1 MNTILIAEDEK
12 FIRRGI
18 RVMAQRAPVPVGE
31 ILEAR
36 DGVEALE
43 LLRTHTVDVLIT
55 DIRMPRMDGVELVS
69 QLDTLPHRPLVLV
82 VSGYGD
88 FNYAVAM
95 MRGGA
100 QDYLLKP
107 VEREKFYEALQK
119 MESML
124 AEEEGAR
131 RSDSQRALHALR
143 YLMLDSNMRGSE
155 RAELLAQYSSQFF
168 TGPYLGFCSAGAD
181 GKEGTLSNTALQLH
195 TIGALSLFVLPAT
208 AAGQAAQALQAPVGV
223 STVKT
228 GLAALHDCY
237 VEALAAW
244 KQAFFVRGPH
254 PLCRAGELPAPT
266 GQPRTTVKQLVGLVG
281 LSRPGEITRLLTA
294 EARHVE
300 EEALAPDSF
309 AALCA
314 TFVKELY
321 ETYQNLIE
329 PGDEL
334 GRFGDVW
341 AFPDIRAYLEELDGW
356 LGSFCGRMAQEFA
369 DYENK
374 QKIRHAVQYIQQN
387 FAKPLNMTLVS
398 NEVSMNYSLFS
409 LLFKQYTG
417 TNFVSYLQ
425 KLRIEEAQRLLTS
438 TDWKVNEIGR
448 RVGFVDDKHFLKVFK
463 SAVGLS
469 PTEYRKA
476 AATQGM
482 PDAKAVPP
490 PSGNLN

>member
-55 DIRMPRMDGVELVS
+55 DIRMPHMDGVELVS
-69 QLDTLPHRPLVLV
+69 RLDTLPHRPLVLV

-119 MESML
+119 MEDLL
-124 AEEEGAR
+124 AQQESAR
-131 RSDSQRALHALR
+131 RSDGQRTLHALR
-143 YLMLDSNMRGSE
+143 YLMLDSNMRSSE
-155 RAELLAQYSSQFF
+155 RAELLAQYSGQFF
-168 TGPYLGFCSAGAD
+168 TGPYLGFCSAGSA
-181 GKEGTLSNTALQLH
+181 GEALPAATLQLH
-195 TIGALSLFVLPAT
+195 TIGALSLFVLPA
-208 AAGQAAQALQAPVGV
+208 ASAGPAAQALQAPVGV

-237 VEALAAW
+237 AEALAAW
-244 KQAFFVRGPH
+244 KQAFFVRGVH
-254 PLCRAGELPAPT
+254 PLCRAGELPAPA
-266 GQPRTTVKQLVGLVG
+266 GQPKITVKQLVNLVG
-281 LSRPGEITRLLTA
+281 LARPGEIIRLLTA
-294 EARHVE
+294 EARRVE
-300 EEALAPDSF
+300 EEELAPDTF

-314 TFVKELY
+314 DFVKELH

-329 PGDEL
+329 TGDEL
-334 GRFGDVW
+334 GRFGAVW
-341 AFPDIRAYLEELDGW
+341 AFADSRAYLDELSGWLDG
-356 LGSFCGRMAQEFA
+356 FCTRMAQEFA

-374 QKIRHAVQYIQQN
+374 QKIRQAVQYIQQN
-387 FAKPLNMTLVS
+387 YAKPLNMTLVS

-463 SAVGLS
+463 ASVGLS
-469 PTEYRKA
+469 PTEYRRA
-476 AATQGM
+476 AATQSL
-482 PDAKAVPP
+482 PDFPKQT
-490 PSGNLN
+490 

>member
-36 DGVEALE
+36 DGAEALE
-43 LLRTHTVDVLIT
+43 LLRTHTVDLLIT
-55 DIRMPRMDGVELVS
+55 DIRMPHMDGVELVS

-119 MESML
+119 MEALL
-124 AEEEGAR
+124 AQEENAR
-131 RSDSQRALHALR
+131 RSDNQRALHALR

-155 RAELLAQYSSQFF
+155 RAELLAQYGSQFF
-168 TGPYLGFCSAGAD
+168 TGPYLGFCSAGAGEQGVLPD
-181 GKEGTLSNTALQLH
+181 TALQLH
-195 TIGALSLFVLPAT
+195 TIGALSLFVLPA
-208 AAGQAAQALQAPVGV
+208 ASAGQAAAALQAPVGV
-223 STVKT
+223 STTKT

-237 VEALAAW
+237 TEALAAW
-244 KQAFFVRGPH
+244 KQAFFVRGAH
-254 PLCRAGELPAPT
+254 PLCRAGELPAPD
-266 GQPRTTVKQLVGLVG
+266 GQAKTTVKQLVGLVG

-294 EARHVE
+294 EARRVE
-300 EEALAPDSF
+300 EEALAPDCF

-314 TFVKELY
+314 AFVKELH

-329 PGDEL
+329 TGDEL
-334 GRFGDVW
+334 GRFGDLW
-341 AFPDIRAYLEELDGW
+341 AFADVRTYLEELDGW
-356 LGSFCGRMAQEFA
+356 LGGFCARMAQEFA

-374 QKIRHAVQYIQQN
+374 QKIRQAVQYIQQN

-425 KLRIEEAQRLLTS
+425 RLRLEEAQRLLTT

-469 PTEYRKA
+469 PTEYRRA

-482 PDAKAVPP
+482 PDARPAPP
-490 PSGNLN
+490 AGEPR

>member
-36 DGVEALE
+36 DGAEALE
-43 LLRTHTVDVLIT
+43 LLRTHAVDLLIT
-55 DIRMPRMDGVELVS
+55 DIRMPHMDGVELVG

-107 VEREKFYEALQK
+107 VEREKFYAALQK
-119 MESML
+119 MEDLL
-124 AEEEGAR
+124 AEKNAA
-131 RSDSQRALHALR
+131 QRNDGQQYMRALR
-143 YLMLDSNMRGSE
+143 YLMLDNNMRGAE
-155 RAELLAQYSSQFF
+155 RAELLAQYGSRFF
-168 TGPYLGFCSAGAD
+168 AGPYLGFCAAGIA
-181 GKEGTLSNTALQLH
+181 EGASLPAAALQLH
-195 TIGALSLFVLPAT
+195 TIGALCLFVLPAD
-208 AAGQAAQALQAPVGV
+208 QAARAAPALAAPVGA
-223 STVKT
+223 STAKT
-228 GLAALHDCY
+228 GLGALHDCY
-237 VEALAAW
+237 AEAFSAW
-244 KQAFFVRGPH
+244 KQAYFLREAHPTCQAGALPH
-254 PLCRAGELPAPT
+254 AG
-266 GQPRTTVKQLVGLVG
+266 GQPRATVKQLVGLAG

-300 EEALAPDSF
+300 EGGLAPDAF
-309 AALCA
+309 AALCSD
-314 TFVKELY
+314 FVHELH
-321 ETYQNLIE
+321 ETYQNMIDT
-329 PGDEL
+329 GDEL
-334 GRFGDVW
+334 ARFGDVW
-341 AFPDIRAYLEELDGW
+341 AFADSRSYLAGLDAW
-356 LGSFCGRMAQEFA
+356 LGDFCARVAQEFA

-374 QKIRHAVQYIQQN
+374 QKIRQAVQYIQKNYQN
-387 FAKPLNMTLVS
+387 QLNMTMVS

-417 TNFVSYLQ
+417 TNFVGYLQ

-463 SAVGLS
+463 TAVGLS
-469 PTEYRKA
+469 PTEYRRA
-476 AATQGM
+476 AATQNHDGE
-482 PDAKAVPP
+482 
-490 PSGNLN
+490 G